1 MKMLIVGLTGGIVS
15 GKSTVAEMFKE
26 LGAEII
32 DADNIARAIVQ
43 PGEKA
48 WKDIVHYFGKEIL
61 QDDKEINRKE
71 LARIVFA
78 DKEKLEK
85 LNRITHPEIIK
96 TIKNKITDMRG
107 KNNPDGAICIIEA
120 PLLFEANL
128 EGMMDKII
136 VVYLSRKEQIKRLL
150 IRNNL
155 TQDEAINRID
165 SQMSLEKKVQKAD
178 YVIDNGASLHHTR
191 KQVKKLWQKLKRLL
205 LISLKIKIIF

>member
-1 MKMLIVGLTGGIVS
+1 MKVLIVGLTGGIVS
-15 GKSTVAEMFKE
+15 GKSTVARMFRQ
-26 LGAEII
+26 LGADII

-48 WKDIVHYFGKEIL
+48 WKNIVHYFGKEIL
-61 QDDKEINRKE
+61 KDNQEINRKE

-85 LNRITHPEIIK
+85 LNKITHPEIVAI
-96 TIKNKITDMRG
+96 IKNKIEEMRS
-107 KNNPDGAICIIEA
+107 KDSSDGTICIIEV

-136 VVYLSRKEQIKRLL
+136 VVYLNREEQIKRLL

-155 TQDEAINRID
+155 TQEEAINRID
-165 SQMSLEKKVQKAD
+165 SQIPMEKKLKKAD
-178 YVIDNGASLHHTR
+178 YVIDNGASLGHTR
-191 KQVKKLWQKLKRLL
+191 IQVKQIWQELRQLL
-205 LISLKIKIIF
+205 ARST

>member
-1 MKMLIVGLTGGIVS
+1 MKVLIVGLTGGIVS
-15 GKSTVAEMFKE
+15 GKSTVARMFRQ
-26 LGAEII
+26 LGADII
-32 DADNIARAIVQ
+32 DADNIARAIVH

-85 LNRITHPEIIK
+85 LNKITHPEIVVI
-96 TIKNKITDMRG
+96 IKNKIEEMRS
-107 KNNPDGAICIIEA
+107 KDSSDGTICIIEV

-136 VVYLSRKEQIKRLL
+136 VVYLNREEQIKRLL
-150 IRNNL
+150 IRNSL
-155 TQDEAINRID
+155 TQEEAINRID
-165 SQMSLEKKVQKAD
+165 SQRPLEKKLKKAD
-178 YVIDNGASLHHTR
+178 YVIDNGASLGHTR
-191 KQVKKLWQKLKRLL
+191 IQVKQIWQELRQLL
-205 LISLKIKIIF
+205 ARST